1 MDALS
6 RALASVDVIIAIV
19 PDMAADVLASGSAN
33 VWASVMADLTF
44 AVPTPWNAFRLGVA
58 VLAGANVNFF
68 GSPMTIFDFAVPKP
82 LGEFRC

>member
-1 MDALS
+1 MVVN
-6 RALASVDVIIAIV
+6 ASINSVVGVIMGFV
-19 PDMAADVLASGSAN
+19 SGI
-33 VWASVMADLTF
+33 
-44 AVPTPWNAFRLGVA
+44 GVE